1 VSKQVPQFWLAQ
13 AGDAGLVARCLAALA
28 EELGDGA
35 VFASTPEAIAAGG
48 FGPRPLFHC
57 LLSGPRSEPQSLALF
72 FPHFSTTRGCAG
84 AYIQDLW
91 VAEAQRSQGLGQAL
105 LAAVK
110 GYAEQQ
116 WQARY
121 LALSVHTSNPKALA
135 FYHRLGFEAGT
146 GMQPLALTGAAFQ
159 SLTNSKGS
167 PA

>member
-1 VSKQVPQFWLAQ
+1 M
-13 AGDAGLVARCLAALA
+13 
-28 EELGDGA
+28 
-35 VFASTPEAIAAGG
+35 
-48 FGPRPLFHC
+48 
-57 LLSGPRSEPQSLALF
+57 
-72 FPHFSTTRGCAG
+72 
-84 AYIQDLW
+84 
-91 VAEAQRSQGLGQAL
+91 

-135 FYHRLGFEAGT
+135 FYRRLGFEAGT

-159 SLTNSKGS
+159 SLANSKGS